1 MILEPSLNFSQK
13 SVCNI
18 CMSYPKQIFLAPLI
32 VMSVK
37 SGREVQQDW
46 TVLLTHVI
54 FFLMITGE
62 TTVKVSSKR

>member
-1 MILEPSLNFSQK
+1 MILEPSLSFSQK
-13 SVCNI
+13 CFCNI
-18 CMSYPKQIFLAPLI
+18 CMSYLKQIFLALLI

>member
-18 CMSYPKQIFLAPLI
+18 CMSYLKQIFLAPLI

-37 SGREVQQDW
+37 SGHEVQQDW